1 MNWGNQ
7 SAIVGIGETNYTK
20 GTQRTA
26 VDLMLEAARVAID
39 DAGLTPND
47 IDGIIPPPVIT
58 CSEELAANLGIPLV
72 RYATTVHM
80 GGASPT
86 AAIQNAAIAIAAGV
100 AKTVL
105 IVLGWNGYSALRP
118 KPGQPPSRPMGISAM
133 SATMRDFYIP
143 FGVMLPVQM
152 YAWLATRHKQLFD
165 VPDEAT
171 GEVAVACRH
180 HAQMNERA
188 FMFDRPLNM
197 EQYLESRMVS
207 DPFRLNDCC
216 LETDG
221 ACALVLTS
229 AEHAKDCPH
238 DPVYVMAAAE
248 GHPYP
253 ADDIPSREDPFKI
266 GLSYAAPRAFEMAG
280 IKPTDVDF
288 LQVYDCF
295 TYVVLLQLEA
305 MGFAEQGAV
314 YDFVKDGQIKLGGR
328 FPLNTHGGLLSE
340 AHVWGLNHAVEATR
354 QLRRDAGSRQVADAE
369 IGLVTGWGDL
379 GDGSIA
385 ILRR

>member
-1 MNWGNQ
+1 MNW
-7 SAIVGIGETNYTK
+7 SDEAAIVGIGETEYVK
-20 GTQRTA
+20 GTKRTA
-26 VDLMLEAARVAID
+26 VDMMLEASRRAIQ
-39 DAGLTPND
+39 DAGLTPGD
-47 IDGIIPPPVIT
+47 IDGMAPPPVIT
-58 CSEELAANLGIPLV
+58 TSEELAANLGIPVL
-72 RYATTVHM
+72 RYASTVHM

-86 AAIQNAAIAIAAGV
+86 AAIQNAATAIAAGI
-100 AKTVL
+100 AENVL
-105 IVLGWNGYSALRP
+105 IVLGWNGYSALRR
-118 KPGQPPSRPMGISAM
+118 KPGQPKSRPMGISAM
-133 SATMRDFYIP
+133 SATMKDFYVP

-152 YAWLATRHKQLFD
+152 YAWLATRHKALFD

-171 GEVAVACRH
+171 GEVAVACRS
-180 HAQMNERA
+180 HAQMNSRA
-188 FMFDRPLNM
+188 YMNDRPLSM
-197 EQYLESRMVS
+197 EQYLESRPIS

-221 ACALVLTS
+221 ACAVVLTR
-229 AEHAKDCPH
+229 AERARDMPH
-238 DPVYVMAAAE
+238 DPVYVMGAAE
-248 GHPYP
+248 GHPFP

-305 MGFAEQGAV
+305 LGFSERGGI
-314 YDFVKDGQIKLGGR
+314 YDFVKDGQIRLGGK

-340 AHVWGLNHAVEATR
+340 AHVWGLNHVIEATR
-354 QLRRDAGSRQVADAE
+354 QLRHEAGERQVNGAE
-369 IGLVTGWGDL
+369 TGLVTGWGDL

>member
-1 MNWGNQ
+1 MKW
-7 SAIVGIGETNYTK
+7 SDEAAIVGIGETEYVK
-20 GTQRTA
+20 GTKRTA
-26 VDLMLEAARVAID
+26 VDMMLDASRRAIQ
-39 DAGLTPND
+39 DAGLTPGD
-47 IDGIIPPPVIT
+47 IDGMVPPPVIT
-58 CSEELAANLGIPLV
+58 TSEELAANLGVPVL
-72 RYATTVHM
+72 RYASTVHM

-86 AAIQNAAIAIAAGV
+86 AAIQNAATAIAAGI
-100 AKTVL
+100 AENVL
-105 IVLGWNGYSALRP
+105 IVLGWNGYSALRR
-118 KPGQPPSRPMGISAM
+118 KPGQPKSRPMGISAM
-133 SATMRDFYIP
+133 SATMKDFYVP

-152 YAWLATRHKQLFD
+152 YAWLATRHKALFD

-171 GEVAVACRH
+171 GEVAVACRS
-180 HAQMNERA
+180 HAQMNSRA
-188 FMFDRPLNM
+188 FMNDRPLSM
-197 EQYLESRMVS
+197 EQYLESRPIS

-221 ACALVLTS
+221 ACAVVLTR
-229 AEHAKDCPH
+229 AERARDMPH
-238 DPVYVMAAAE
+238 DPVYVMGAAE
-248 GHPYP
+248 GHPFP

-305 MGFAEQGAV
+305 LGFSERGGI
-314 YDFVKDGQIKLGGR
+314 YDFVKDGQIRLGGK

-340 AHVWGLNHAVEATR
+340 GHVWGLNHVIEATR
-354 QLRRDAGSRQVADAE
+354 QLRHEAGERQVSGAE